1 MAYFVFDLD
10 ETLGNFHTPYF
21 FLEDLRNT
29 KPEAYKNF
37 VEAVAAVEDSGHP
50 LGIIRPGI
58 LDVMRTLKQLKDRGA
73 VKSLVI
79 YSNNSYLPSL
89 EFARDVIQQVVD
101 DSTLFSDCIHWGY
114 SGREI
119 EHTIPTREGSANKT
133 WAVLTNLMINGP
145 TAATELT
152 PDRLYFFDDQEHML
166 EKKLPEGHTVRMMEY
181 PFKAS
186 ATRVGHIYKDAV
198 IAAFKGDDVGL
209 SEFVDTLKTND
220 SAKYTFMTPQ
230 RALEAHTQ
238 FLISR
243 TRGTVNRAAPVP
255 PADQSIAKTKGL
267 LREFTAAVP
276 ENNLEGGKRKVNHR
290 RTMRR
295 GKKRHGS
302 RRR

>member
-10 ETLGNFHTPYF
+10 ETLGNFYTPYF

-29 KPEAYKNF
+29 KEAAYTNF

-58 LDVMRTLKQLKDRGA
+58 LSVMRKLKELKDKGL

-89 EFARDVIQQVVD
+89 EFARDVIQHVVD
-101 DSTLFSDCIHWGY
+101 DSSLFSDCIHWGRE
-114 SGREI
+114 GRMA
-119 EHTIPTREGSANKT
+119 EHTGREGSANKT
-133 WAVLTNLMINGP
+133 WTVLTNLMINGP

-152 PDRLYFFDDQEHML
+152 PEKVYFFDDQEHIL
-166 EKKLPEGHTVRMMEY
+166 EKELPAGHTVRMMEY

-198 IAAFKGDDVGL
+198 MAAFKEDDVGL
-209 SEFVDTLKTND
+209 SDFVDNLKTND
-220 SAKYTFMTPQ
+220 SSKYTFIMAGK
-230 RALEAHTQ
+230 ALEYHTQ

-243 TRGTVNRAAPVP
+243 TRGTVNRLAQVP
-255 PADQSIAKTKGL
+255 GPDASIVASMTLLKNFEQEHQKGGQKKW
-267 LREFTAAVP
+267 RGTVRRKDRR
-276 ENNLEGGKRKVNHR
+276 KR
-290 RTMRR
+290 
-295 GKKRHGS
+295 RHGS

>member
-29 KPEAYKNF
+29 KEAAYKNF

-58 LDVMRTLKQLKDRGA
+58 LTVMRKLKELKDKGL

-79 YSNNSYLPSL
+79 YSNNSHLESL
-89 EFARDVIQQVVD
+89 EFARDVIQHVVD

-119 EHTIPTREGSANKT
+119 EHILPKRPGSANKT

-152 PDRLYFFDDQEHML
+152 PEKVYFFDDQEHIL
-166 EKKLPEGHTVRMMEY
+166 EKELPAGHTIRMMEY

-198 IAAFKGDDVGL
+198 MAAFKEDDAGL
-209 SEFVDTLKTND
+209 SDFVDTLKTND
-220 SAKYTFMTPQ
+220 SDKYTFMTPT

-243 TRGTVNRAAPVP
+243 TRGTVNRVAQVP
-255 PADQSIAKTKGL
+255 GPDASIVASMTL
-267 LREFTAAVP
+267 LRKFEQ
-276 ENNLEGGKRKVNHR
+276 EQQKGGNQKKWRGTVRRKDRRKR
-290 RTMRR
+290 
-295 GKKRHGS
+295 RHGS

>member
-29 KPEAYKNF
+29 KEAAYKNF

-58 LDVMRTLKQLKDRGA
+58 LTVMRKLKELKDKGL

-79 YSNNSYLPSL
+79 YSNNSHLESL
-89 EFARDVIQQVVD
+89 EFARDVIQNVVD

-119 EHTIPTREGSANKT
+119 EHILPKRPGSANKT
-133 WAVLTNLMINGP
+133 WAVLTNLMINGT

-152 PDRLYFFDDQEHML
+152 PEKVYFFDDQEHIL
-166 EKKLPEGHTVRMMEY
+166 EKELPAGHTVRMMEY

-198 IAAFKGDDVGL
+198 MAAFKEDDVGL
-209 SEFVDTLKTND
+209 SDFVDTLKTND
-220 SAKYTFMTPQ
+220 SDKYTFMTPQ

-243 TRGTVNRAAPVP
+243 TRGTVNRTTPVP
-255 PADQSIAKTKGL
+255 PADQSIAKTKAL
-267 LREFTAAVP
+267 LREFAAAVP
-276 ENNLEGGKRKVNHR
+276 ENNQEGGKRRVNHR